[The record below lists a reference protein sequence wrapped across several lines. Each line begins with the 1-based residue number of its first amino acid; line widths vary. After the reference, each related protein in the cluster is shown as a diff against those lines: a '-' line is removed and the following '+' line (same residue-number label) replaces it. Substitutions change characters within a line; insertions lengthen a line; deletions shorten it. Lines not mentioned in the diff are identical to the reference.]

1 MSRTAAFRLKL
12 KPFRYY
18 ILQQSTINVMINVI
32 HYSPSPL
39 SRVRARAHTHT
50 HTQKREVIK
59 FRIFNFSHYMAET
72 HLQGQP
78 VPQL

>member
-1 MSRTAAFRLKL
+1 MLFIT
-12 KPFRYY
+12 P
-18 ILQQSTINVMINVI
+18 
-32 HYSPSPL
+32 HPL
-39 SRVRARAHTHT
+39 SHVRARAHTHT